1 MAPRSAAPR
10 QIKLGLMYH
19 QAGHHIASWLH
30 PDSWPDCGIDLEKT
44 IQIAKMAEE
53 GLFDL
58 IFEADNLSGE
68 RYTPRTLPMTAQAM
82 RIDPMTLLTALSAVT
97 EHIGLVCTASTTYD
111 QPYHI
116 ARRFA
121 SLDLVSGGRSGWN
134 VVTSWNVTET
144 RNFNAVDHLE
154 KDVRYRRAREFV
166 DVVCGLWDSWDP
178 GSKLLDRENCKFFD
192 PDGLHVLNH
201 EGEFFKVRGPLTAYR
216 SPQGQPVVFQAGASD
231 DGRQLAGETAEVIFT
246 AQQSIAAARTF
257 YSDVKERAARFGRDP
272 SHLLVMP
279 GFGVMVAESRWEA
292 EDKYQALQDLIVPD
306 VGVMLLSRYLVWD
319 LSSYDVDGPI
329 PELPENRNIPSRV
342 TLLVDTARREGLSI
356 RQVYQRIAGGR
367 GHYQVVGSYK
377 DVADTMQDWFES
389 GAADGFNV
397 LPPVFPISLREI
409 VDLLIP
415 ELQRR
420 GIFRREYEGRTLR
433 EKLGL
438 PHPISRYA
446 RV

>member
-1 MAPRSAAPR
+1 MHSKKRRS
-10 QIKLGLMYH
+10 IKLGLMYH
-19 QAGHHIASWLH
+19 QAGHHIASWMH
-30 PDSWPDCGIDLEKT
+30 PESWPDCGIDLEET
-44 IQIAKMAEE
+44 IRIAKMAEE

-68 RYTPRTLPMTAQAM
+68 RYTPDTLPMTAQAM

-97 EHIGLVCTASTTYD
+97 ENIGLVCTASTTYD

-134 VVTSWNVTET
+134 VVTSWNTTEA
-144 RNFNAVDHLE
+144 RNFNTDIHPE
-154 KDVRYRRAREFV
+154 KEVRYRRAHEFV
-166 DVVCGLWDSWDP
+166 DVVRGLWDSWDE
-178 GSKLLDRENCKFFD
+178 GSKLLDREHCKFYD
-192 PDGLHVLNH
+192 PAGLHVLNH

-231 DGRQLAGETAEVIFT
+231 DGKQLAAETAEVIFT
-246 AQQSIAAARTF
+246 AQQSLANARQF
-257 YSDVKERAARFGRDP
+257 YSDVKQRTAAVGRNP
-272 SHLLVMP
+272 EHLLVMP
-279 GFGVMVAESRWEA
+279 GFGVLVAESRWEA
-292 EDKYQALQDLIVPD
+292 EDKYQLLQDLIVPD
-306 VGVMLLSRYLVWD
+306 VGVMLLSRYVVWD
-319 LSSYDVDGPI
+319 LSKYPVDGPI
-329 PELPENRNIPSRV
+329 PELPENRNVPSRV

-356 RQVYQRIAGGR
+356 RQLYQRIAGGR
-367 GHYQVVGSYK
+367 GHYQVVGSYS
-377 DVADTMQDWFES
+377 DVADTMEEWFET

-397 LPPVFPISLREI
+397 LPPVFPVSLRDI

-420 GIFRREYEGRTLR
+420 GLFRREYEGRTLR

-438 PHPISRYA
+438 PKPVSRYA
-446 RV
+446 G